1 MTSGGYT
8 GRPRSAPAPHS
19 VDPAW
24 PSVETGPLSVD
35 FAPAAACP
43 ALAKS
48 EPARSEADPAWSA
61 IDAPADQ
68 KATPTDAQHRI
79 AQLLA
84 DAVNHMISAG
94 LELASVRSRLP
105 GTAEQRILEVATSH
119 LDTAL
124 IDIRHLA
131 VRNALGGHPP
141 EPDSP
146 A

>member
-8 GRPRSAPAPHS
+8 GRPHSAPALHG

-24 PSVETGPLSVD
+24 PSVNTGPLGVD
-35 FAPAAACP
+35 FAPATARP
-43 ALAKS
+43 TLS
-48 EPARSEADPAWSA
+48 ESESAPSEEDPARPAVA
-61 IDAPADQ
+61 AFAGE
-68 KATPTDAQHRI
+68 KATLTDAQHRI

-84 DAVNHMISAG
+84 DAANHMISAG

-105 GTAEQRILEVATSH
+105 GTAEQSVLEVATRH

-131 VRNALGGHPP
+131 VQNALGGHPP
-141 EPDSP
+141 EQDSP
-146 A
+146 G

>member
-1 MTSGGYT
+1 M
-8 GRPRSAPAPHS
+8 SAN
-19 VDPAW
+19 
-24 PSVETGPLSVD
+24 
-35 FAPAAACP
+35 
-43 ALAKS
+43 
-48 EPARSEADPAWSA
+48 
-61 IDAPADQ
+61 Q